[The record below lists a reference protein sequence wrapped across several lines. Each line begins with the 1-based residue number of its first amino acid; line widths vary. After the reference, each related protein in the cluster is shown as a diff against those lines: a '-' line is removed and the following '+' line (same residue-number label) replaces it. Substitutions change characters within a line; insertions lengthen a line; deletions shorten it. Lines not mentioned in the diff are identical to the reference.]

1 MVLQGIKKNYLR
13 TAQNRDRLPITQNIM
28 CKIRSTLQQKAVYYN
43 NILIWDACCTGFFGF
58 LRCSEF
64 TVPPKK
70 DYDPESHLSLADISV
85 DSRIAPSTIRIQ
97 SKIDPFW
104 QGVHV
109 CLGKTDNDI
118 CPVNSLLAYL
128 VRRSGTPGLLFAM
141 EDGQYLTR
149 ELFRA
154 QLNTILREAG
164 LNAKDYNTHSF
175 RIGAA
180 TSAREAGISDA
191 SIQML
196 GQ

>member
-1 MVLQGIKKNYLR
+1 MGCLLY
-13 TAQNRDRLPITQNIM
+13 
-28 CKIRSTLQQKAVYYN
+28 C
-43 NILIWDACCTGFFGF
+43 FFGF

-64 TVPPKK
+64 TVPSKK

-85 DSRIAPSTIRIQ
+85 DSRIAPSMIRIHIKQ
-97 SKIDPFW
+97 SKTDPFQ

-128 VRRSGTPGLLFAM
+128 VRRCGTPGPLFVM

-154 QLNTILREAG
+154 QLNTILQEAG

-196 GQ
+196 GQWKSDAYKVYIRTPREELAKFSSQLAAGPCRKKSRSTTELVSTG